1 MLYLFLAGILW
12 GTIGIFVKT
21 LNSLGADSSL
31 IPFLRMSSALIII
44 SILAFIKHGRKI
56 FIRDKKTL
64 FFCALLGFICNGLFN
79 VFYTASIKLN
89 GMGIACVLMYT
100 APIFTAIASRI
111 LFHEKFSRLK
121 IFALTVTGG
130 NIFNNADVSLIGILA
145 GIGSGFGYGMAAI
158 FGKFAGE
165 KTDSLII
172 SVYSYFFA
180 VIFLLVFN
188 TPNFDSAFNDYRI
201 FIVGALYG
209 FIPTALAYLVYYES
223 LKKIKDTS
231 KVPVIASIEPVT
243 AMLLGTLLYNERL
256 DNANFVGFIVVL
268 FSIAIMMKEK
278 NNFNDIGDKTKCLK
292 LQ

>member
-21 LNSLGADSSL
+21 LTSLGADSSL

-64 FFCALLGFICNGLFN
+64 FFCALLGFISNGLFN

-100 APIFTAIASRI
+100 APIFTAAASRI

-121 IFALTVTGG
+121 IFALILNILGCVLTVTGG

-158 FGKFAGE
+158 FGKLAGE

-180 VIFLLVFN
+180 AIFLFVFN
-188 TPNFDSAFNDYRI
+188 NPNFDSAFNDYKI

-209 FIPTALAYLVYYES
+209 FIPTALAYVVYYES

-278 NNFNDIGDKTKCLK
+278 K
-292 LQ
+292 

>member
-121 IFALTVTGG
+121 IFALILNIFGCVLTVTGG
-130 NIFNNADVSLIGILA
+130 NIFHNVNVSLIGVLA

-158 FGKFAGE
+158 FGKYAGE

-243 AMLLGTLLYNERL
+243 AVLIGTLLYNEQIST
-256 DNANFVGFIVVL
+256 ANFLGFAVVL

-278 NNFNDIGDKTKCLK
+278 K
-292 LQ
+292 